1 MIEKLNFIDTMPKG
15 NKKRASKK
23 GSIKDAI
30 KLSVEP
36 PPQAITPP
44 EKTEKKA
51 NKKK

>member
-1 MIEKLNFIDTMPKG
+1 MAKE
-15 NKKRASKK
+15 NKKRTSKR
-23 GSIKDAI
+23 GSIKDVI

-36 PPQAITPP
+36 PPKAITPP